1 MFFPDMLVA
10 QGIIKGIAAIATV
23 NNMRISIV
31 SGTDR
36 PILRSDVN
44 HRRYAKLHGYE
55 YKFDTSVYKDLATPH
70 FRKIHSV
77 KSVLNDCN
85 WAFWLDDD
93 AFFTNMAIPLETFL
107 NDIQE
112 NHFLVICKSPVN
124 PKGGWTFLSAG
135 QFFLKND
142 RRSQDFLDE
151 VLATPVETVRAW
163 WDASR
168 YGIFTGGDQDAIVY
182 TLVTRNMLEDIKIY
196 PYDAFNS
203 RPYHYGSRLDEHF
216 LVHFP
221 GGRNKRDSVI
231 EFGARFGVDE
241 TLINS
246 DQTLALNL

>member
-1 MFFPDMLVA
+1 
-10 QGIIKGIAAIATV
+10 
-23 NNMRISIV
+23 MRISIV
-31 SGTDR
+31 SGTDQ
-36 PILRSDVN
+36 PLVRSDVN
-44 HRRYAKLHGYE
+44 HQCYAKIHGYQYE
-55 YKFDTSVYKDLATPH
+55 FDTSVYLGLATPH

-77 KSVLNDCN
+77 KFVLNDCD

-93 AFFTNMAIPLETFL
+93 AFFTNMATPLETFL

-124 PKGGWTFLSAG
+124 PKGGCTFLSAG
-135 QFFLKND
+135 QFLLKND
-142 RRSQDFLDE
+142 RHSQDFLDE

-168 YGIFTGGDQDAIVY
+168 YGIFTGGDQDVIVY
-182 TLVTRNMLEDIKIY
+182 TLVTRNMLEDTKIC
-196 PYDAFNS
+196 PYDAFNA
-203 RPYHYGSRLDEHF
+203 RPYHYGCRLDEHF

-221 GGRNKRDSVI
+221 GTRNKRDAVI

-246 DQTLALNL
+246 DQTLAPTTDEG